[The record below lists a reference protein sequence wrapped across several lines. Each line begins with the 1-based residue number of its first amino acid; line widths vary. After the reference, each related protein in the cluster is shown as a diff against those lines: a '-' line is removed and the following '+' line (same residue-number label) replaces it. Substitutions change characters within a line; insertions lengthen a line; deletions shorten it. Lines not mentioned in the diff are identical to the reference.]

1 MHIAEVERRK
11 GGRVY
16 RTWLLRRSY
25 RDERGRSQKE
35 TLANLSSLPES
46 AIAVLD
52 AHLKGRAMVPAGEAL
67 EIVRTRSHGAV
78 QAVKAAF
85 DRLGIPGL
93 LASRRSPRRDAACA
107 MIAARI
113 IRPHTKLGTTR
124 WWRGTTLPETFG
136 VAEAGENELYAAM
149 DWLLARQPRIEARLA
164 RRHLA
169 EGGLVLLDL
178 SSSWLEGTTCP
189 LARFGHSR
197 DGKRGKMQVN
207 WGLMCDV
214 RGCPVSVT
222 VLPGNVG
229 DSETLLPAVERLRR
243 RFGIRRVAVVGDR
256 GMVVQAGIDGLRRM
270 GGIDWITALRSG
282 AVRRLARKGA
292 IDPLDEAGLF
302 ELVHPDFP
310 RRAPGRLPQPPP
322 GGAEGANPG
331 GPAPGHRGRSRRGPP
346 ARRGRAAQGGR
357 RDRHA
362 RRRGGQPVQGEE
374 ALRLPDRRA
383 QPLVPAEG
391 GIHRARGGARRHLRD
406 PDLASRGGH
415 GGGGLRPELQGA
427 DPRGAG
433 VPHNQ
438 DGGPAR
444 PADPPPDR

>member
-124 WWRGTTLPETFG
+124 WVRGHD
-136 VAEAGENELYAAM
+136 AAGDLRRRGGRRERALRRP
-149 DWLLARQPRIEARLA
+149 WTGCSARQPRIEARLA

-169 EGGLVLLDL
+169 EGAWCF
-178 SSSWLEGTTCP
+178 S
-189 LARFGHSR
+189 
-197 DGKRGKMQVN
+197 
-207 WGLMCDV
+207 
-214 RGCPVSVT
+214 
-222 VLPGNVG
+222 
-229 DSETLLPAVERLRR
+229 
-243 RFGIRRVAVVGDR
+243 I
-256 GMVVQAGIDGLRRM
+256 
-270 GGIDWITALRSG
+270 
-282 AVRRLARKGA
+282 
-292 IDPLDEAGLF
+292 
-302 ELVHPDFP
+302 
-310 RRAPGRLPQPPP
+310 
-322 GGAEGANPG
+322 
-331 GPAPGHRGRSRRGPP
+331 
-346 ARRGRAAQGGR
+346 
-357 RDRHA
+357 
-362 RRRGGQPVQGEE
+362 
-374 ALRLPDRRA
+374 
-383 QPLVPAEG
+383 
-391 GIHRARGGARRHLRD
+391 
-406 PDLASRGGH
+406 
-415 GGGGLRPELQGA
+415 
-427 DPRGAG
+427 
-433 VPHNQ
+433 
-438 DGGPAR
+438 
-444 PADPPPDR
+444 